1 MYRCKSSFK
10 IAGYK
15 FKKNRCYVIDVINID
30 TKRLMHV
37 NEIIVTDNNTPQYGI
52 HTVFTFDDGDKFK
65 LEGLTTKK
73 ETGIVITKD
82 GETVCKFVETESDFD
97 IIASKGS
104 GLLLRGMYS
113 DVKNKLFTVSNHKIK
128 GGHVTCT
135 LTDDENNQ
143 TQHYVD
149 VLPIMFEIVK

>member
-1 MYRCKSSFK
+1 MYRCKSSFV

-15 FKKNRCYVIDVINID
+15 FKKNRCYVIDID

-52 HTVFTFDDGDKFK
+52 HTVFNFNNDKFK
-65 LEGLTTKK
+65 IEGFTNKK
-73 ETGIVITKD
+73 ETGIIITES
-82 GETVCKFVETESDFD
+82 GETVCKFIETENNFD
-97 IIASKGS
+97 VITSKGS
-104 GLLLRGMYS
+104 GLLLRGMYG
-113 DVKNKLFTVSNHKIK
+113 DVKRKLYTISNHKIK
-128 GGHVTCT
+128 GGHVTCL

-149 VLPIMFEIVK
+149 LLPIMFEIVK